1 VDHVTLNFNNNISTA
16 AVYLDVG
23 KVFDITWYF
32 GLLHK
37 LSEFS
42 VSLIKLIV
50 FITDKILEVLV
61 EGGFSTPI
69 SGKGSS
75 RSPSLPQ

>member
-1 VDHVTLNFNNNISTA
+1 MVL
-16 AVYLDVG
+16 
-23 KVFDITWYF
+23 WP
-32 GLLHK
+32 
-37 LSEFS
+37 FS

-50 FITDKILEVLV
+50 FITDKKLEVLV

-75 RSPSLPQ
+75 RSPSLPQKCTVYTSMMLQQSETHLALFAHDVVLT